1 MNNNLPPEGSPA
13 WDHIRL
19 RYEQAQETVAQI
31 AESLGLASITLSR
44 RAKAEGWLMRMK
56 PKAKRKSKKPEAVK
70 IQNTRDTIRRLKE
83 LLQGRLAQLEAQIS
97 SIGQDIDTLANERDI
112 RATNTLVR
120 TLEKVLELENKDRK
134 QRQLRSRTTAKF
146 NDSQREDLARRIAN
160 LEPEQHQPE
169 GGEIPQQGGA
179 DGIDGGLAL
188 LGEGGPTSTPA

>member
-1 MNNNLPPEGSPA
+1 MNTILPPEDSPA
-13 WDHIRL
+13 WGHIRL

-31 AESLGLASITLSR
+31 AASIGLSSITLSR
-44 RAKAEGWLMRMK
+44 HAKSEGWLMRMK

-160 LEPEQHQPE
+160 LEPEPNQLA
-169 GGEIPQQGGA
+169 GGEIAEQGSV
-179 DGIDGGLAL
+179 DGTDGGLAL
-188 LGEGGPTSTPA
+188 LGEDRPTSTPA